1 MSNDVGPEGLRTFTN
16 LLDQGTRRIKNWQFR
31 VERAERYVILHG
43 DRKALPASYMA
54 TARALPASLRLP
66 RHYYTT
72 ASRPQR
78 SIVVAREVG
87 SGRVGPCGRHA
98 GGPADARRFSLFE

>member
-1 MSNDVGPEGLRTFTN
+1 MLGLRIFTN
-16 LLDQGTRRIKNWQFR
+16 LLDRGTRRIKNWQFR

-43 DRKALPASYMA
+43 DRKGPPRLLHGDRKAHPASYMA
-54 TARALPASLRLP
+54 TARALPASLRL

-78 SIVVAREVG
+78 RIVVARAVG
-87 SGRVGPCGRHA
+87 SGRVGPCGI
-98 GGPADARRFSLFE
+98 EIN